1 WLLRMMGFAG
11 DEPHSPKPVRLV
23 LIEDKEALR
32 VQLLQWASL
41 ESLKR
46 ILVSHGSP
54 IEDNPNQIL
63 RALANSL
70 G

>member
-1 WLLRMMGFAG
+1 
-11 DEPHSPKPVRLV
+11 LV

-32 VQLLQWASL
+32 IQLLQWAEL

>member
-1 WLLRMMGFAG
+1 
-11 DEPHSPKPVRLV
+11 LV
-23 LIEDKEALR
+23 LIEDKEALS
-32 VQLLQWASL
+32 VQLLQWAEL

-54 IEDNPNQIL
+54 IEDHPSQTL
-63 RALANSL
+63 RALASPL